1 MLALVDASAPE
12 ALLRVNQ
19 YKTLAMVNFA
29 KLVLPTHAEIAQV
42 LGVAAKGQTTA
53 QSLLQDIAPA
63 RQAFVFRSLA
73 WLLKLGILKL
83 V

>member
-1 MLALVDASAPE
+1 MT
-12 ALLRVNQ
+12 RVQ
-19 YKTLAMVNFA
+19 HYQDLAMVNFA

-42 LGVAAKGQTTA
+42 LGAALKGQATA
-53 QSLLQDIAPA
+53 QSLLQDIAPD
-63 RQAFVFRSLA
+63 RQAFVFRALA

>member
-1 MLALVDASAPE
+1 MMVDASVQE
-12 ALLRVNQ
+12 SMTRVQ
-19 YKTLAMVNFA
+19 HYQDLAMVNFA
-29 KLVLPTHAEIAQV
+29 KLVLPTHEEIAQV
-42 LGVAAKGQTTA
+42 LGAAVKGQATA

-63 RQAFVFRSLA
+63 RQAFVFRALA

>member
-1 MLALVDASAPE
+1 MMVDASVQE
-12 ALLRVNQ
+12 SMTRVQ
-19 YKTLAMVNFA
+19 HYQDLAMVNFA
-29 KLVLPTHAEIAQV
+29 NLVLPTHEEIAQV

-53 QSLLQDIAPA
+53 QSLLQDISPA

-73 WLLKLGILKL
+73 WLLKLGILNL

>member
-1 MLALVDASAPE
+1 MMADASVQE
-12 ALLRVNQ
+12 SMSRVQQ
-19 YKTLAMVNFA
+19 YQDLAMVNFA
-29 KLVLPTHAEIAQV
+29 KLVLPTRAEIAQV

-63 RQAFVFRSLA
+63 RQAFVFRALA